1 MSDNKN
7 NSEKKLVLIF
17 PEGLQ
22 ITADWIEKIKDPFLL
37 QAAQPLVQKKNSIL
51 NQLITTKLNFINNNK
66 TLTSSQEL
74 LSKTEK
80 ESGNTFMKN
89 NSFDEAITHY
99 TYSIIYNPLE
109 PTVYANRALAYIRK
123 EEYSKAIL
131 DSTMAIDIKKDYIKA
146 MYRRAMCYNKIKQ
159 YKKSFDDLIYLI
171 NSNNNSQEIEN
182 ELSSVLNNW
191 KKDVGNENWKSIEK
205 QLLEQISN
213 ARIQQLKL
221 DHPNDVTSNELI
233 SAYNKFVES
242 GENVKKQ
249 IKEYINKRDF
259 EKAIDVIKICFE
271 QCKKFKD
278 KFNDKSIYFIN
289 ILNDII
295 ELNYTKILLENNMEF
310 SVKEEKSDNNKKKKN
325 IVKHENFY
333 KTSLLSKEQRENA
346 TKIAEEDMNFTDF
359 SKSSYGFEKAYNSFK
374 DQEEKFFNF
383 LIYFDGKTLAECYKN
398 SEIPLNCLKAI
409 INAFKDKDISNK
421 YKDMYFDYF
430 NSLTKTKAF
439 GLVKNFIKKNER
451 EIIKENLKK
460 ISETDENKKTEIEK
474 LINKYK

>member
-7 NSEKKLVLIF
+7 NSEKKLILIF

-37 QAAQPLVQKKNSIL
+37 EAAQPLVQKKNSIL
-51 NQLITTKLNFINNNK
+51 NQLISTKLNYINNNK
-66 TLTSSQEL
+66 TLSSSQEL

-159 YKKSFDDLIYLI
+159 YKKSFEDLIYLI

-213 ARIQQLKL
+213 ARVQQLKL

-249 IKEYINKRDF
+249 IKE
-259 EKAIDVIKICFE
+259 
-271 QCKKFKD
+271 
-278 KFNDKSIYFIN
+278 
-289 ILNDII
+289 
-295 ELNYTKILLENNMEF
+295 
-310 SVKEEKSDNNKKKKN
+310 
-325 IVKHENFY
+325 
-333 KTSLLSKEQRENA
+333 
-346 TKIAEEDMNFTDF
+346 
-359 SKSSYGFEKAYNSFK
+359 
-374 DQEEKFFNF
+374 
-383 LIYFDGKTLAECYKN
+383 
-398 SEIPLNCLKAI
+398 
-409 INAFKDKDISNK
+409 
-421 YKDMYFDYF
+421 
-430 NSLTKTKAF
+430 
-439 GLVKNFIKKNER
+439 
-451 EIIKENLKK
+451 
-460 ISETDENKKTEIEK
+460 
-474 LINKYK
+474 